1 MAEALAVVRR
11 RLSLGKVSKDDGVP
25 KQTLSENIKQY
36 KTNKLGRSTD
46 LSVAEENTLV
56 N

>member
-1 MAEALAVVRR
+1 MPEALAVVRR
-11 RLSLGKVSKDDGVP
+11 RLSLGKVSKHYRVP

-36 KTNKLGRSTD
+36 KTNKLGRYTD
-46 LSVAEENTLV
+46 LNDAEENTLV